1 MNTDGRIHFL
11 DAARAILMFLGIPY
25 HVAMV
30 YRTGNDWEFATS
42 DEQSVLLSYV
52 AEFIHIFR
60 MPLFFMVAGYFAMLM
75 LSRKDPGRWFGGR
88 IFKLG
93 VPLVAAGL
101 VLNPI
106 SLLVQDDSA
115 MLLAYVGDHWLA
127 HLWFLPTL
135 IYLCAVLAV
144 MQATPLQRWF
154 ERGVD
159 WLVERPAIGVPAF
172 LVVTGS
178 VSGFASMLG
187 SRVPDTFILTS
198 TLLSALGFL
207 PYMLFGAAMRVNRR
221 LLVAVSHSSFP
232 AFAITM
238 VPLAFAMMTSWGGGA
253 MNIARVFA
261 ITMVCFGFACTLLTL
276 CRLLLDRPSKRVRNI
291 ADASFTV
298 YLVHFPLLN
307 VFYKLIA
314 PANMPVPLE
323 FALLVASVAVVSY
336 FVHRLIARS
345 DLLMLLFNGASLR
358 RLSRRSGA
366 IQVVK

>member
-238 VPLAFAMMTSWGGGA
+238 VPLAFAMMTSWGEG
-253 MNIARVFA
+253 R
-261 ITMVCFGFACTLLTL
+261 
-276 CRLLLDRPSKRVRNI
+276 
-291 ADASFTV
+291 
-298 YLVHFPLLN
+298 
-307 VFYKLIA
+307 
-314 PANMPVPLE
+314 
-323 FALLVASVAVVSY
+323 
-336 FVHRLIARS
+336 
-345 DLLMLLFNGASLR
+345 
-358 RLSRRSGA
+358 
-366 IQVVK
+366 